1 MPRSCPRLLLAALA
15 LALALVPAALRAQ
28 TVSGTVI
35 HRETGAAVAGAVV
48 RLVDA
53 AGTRQQAVLSDA
65 RGRYTV
71 QAPRPGTYRLIA
83 ERVGYAA
90 STSSWLQLG
99 EGQHVE
105 QRVGIGPSRV
115 LLDMV
120 VGRGRPRACTIR
132 PENGTQASV
141 VWNEARKA
149 LESAELGARH
159 YDYRVRLFRRTLALP
174 ELTVRDSASWMQS
187 GLSRQPFATPLER
200 LVSHGYVE
208 NEGDSIVFRAPDAPT
223 LLSDAFL
230 DHHCFSLRRGQGET
244 AGLVGLVFAP
254 LRDRRLPDVRGT
266 LWLERETGHL
276 RYVDYSYTGLPFA
289 PSRADLGGRLE
300 FVQVAD
306 GGWIVNRWTIRMP
319 VLARQYERMDPV
331 ITALVESG
339 GEVLDIR
346 PVSGATGRPRPA
358 P

>member
-1 MPRSCPRLLLAALA
+1 MPPNRPRLLLAALA
-15 LALALVPAALRAQ
+15 LALAPAALPAQ
-28 TVSGTVI
+28 TVSGTVV

-65 RGRYTV
+65 RGHYTV
-71 QAPRPGTYRLIA
+71 QAPRPGAYRLIA

-90 STSSWLQLG
+90 SSSSTLRLAEG
-99 EGQHVE
+99 EHVE
-105 QRVGIGPSRV
+105 QRVTIAPARV

-120 VGRGRPRACTIR
+120 VARGRPRACTIR
-132 PENGTQASV
+132 PENGAQASV

-149 LESAELGARH
+149 LEAAELGARR
-159 YDYRVRLFRRTLALP
+159 YDYEVRLFRRTLALP

-187 GLSRQPFATPLER
+187 GPSRQPFTTPLER
-200 LVSHGYVE
+200 LVSHGYME
-208 NEGDSIVFRAPDAPT
+208 NEGDSIVFRAPDAAT

-230 DHHCFSLRRGQGET
+230 DHHCFSLRVGRDET

-276 RYVDYSYTGLPFA
+276 RYVDYSYTGLPFVR
-289 PSRADLGGRLE
+289 SRADLGGRLE
-300 FVQVAD
+300 FRQVAD

-331 ITALVESG
+331 VTALVESG
-339 GEVLDIR
+339 GEIVDIR
-346 PVSGATGRPRPA
+346 QVSGAAGQPRPA